1 MMAVFDDFQQY
12 LNTEQDIREEIRN
25 IVREIEKHAREILT
39 TLQVIHQEDSLHL
52 ISSSCLKA
60 REQFEK
66 VREAYGRLGVL
77 IPVGQYYRY
86 NDHWKFVTQ
95 RLCFLA
101 ALVVFLEVSI
111 LISRDTA
118 AEILGVKTD
127 PMKGFHLDLEDY
139 LMGVLQLT
147 TELSRFAINSVTNGD
162 YDRPL
167 QISRFVAEINAGF
180 RVLNLKNDSLRKRF
194 DVLKYDVKKIE
205 EVVYDLTIRGLK
217 SNQTIAESTQKQMEE
232 N

>member
-1 MMAVFDDFQQY
+1 MAVFDDFQQH

-52 ISSSCLKA
+52 ISPSCLKA
-60 REQFEK
+60 REQFKK
-66 VREAYGRLGVL
+66 VQEAYGKLSAL
-77 IPVGQYYRY
+77 IPVGHYYRY

-111 LISRDTA
+111 LLSRDTA
-118 AEILGVKTD
+118 AEILGVNTD
-127 PMKGFHLDLEDY
+127 PLKGFHLDLEDY

-217 SNQTIAESTQKQMEE
+217 SNQASAQSVQKQMEE